1 MAGGWPSLPGGA
13 PAARPGARRPARR
26 AARGRPGDGGRASP
40 PRRAGGSAVGPA
52 GARAPG
58 WGPPGP
64 KGEGVEEPGRTPPAG
79 DSGPR
84 RAPVGLPGA
93 RAPGRGP
100 RGPPDRR
107 GPPHRPAPGGVRPR
121 HRAAAGGAHR
131 CRPPPTGGPT
141 PGPWPAGHR
150 GRAGQWGT
158 PAAPGEAL
166 ESDRPHSPGP
176 PPRGRTHAAVGAPGV
191 PPAGGRI
198 DAHGHRKIY
207 RKKNF
212 VTHVQQ
218 SGPGLRLVLRDL
230 TGAQAEACFPFLAR
244 QTPLAVYMFRHTR
257 STLRAYQERGMAH
270 GLATRT
276 PEDLPVT
283 FHTVSERALYER
295 IDELCHQFYRLA
307 DVLPEERNGVGF

>member
-1 MAGGWPSLPGGA
+1 MAGGWPSLPGVPLPVVA
-13 PAARPGARRPARR
+13 L
-26 AARGRPGDGGRASP
+26 
-40 PRRAGGSAVGPA
+40 PA
-52 GARAPG
+52 GARTRRGPG
-58 WGPPGP
+58 AARLGQPGP
-64 KGEGVEEPGRTPPAG
+64 GRLAG
-79 DSGPR
+79 DHLDPKG
-84 RAPVGLPGA
+84 RAWRSRGA
-93 RAPGRGP
+93 RPQQTTAVPVARRWDSLGPGAPGRGP

-207 RKKNF
+207 RKHF
-212 VTHVQQ
+212 FSASFWAAPAAPPADRGVAG
-218 SGPGLRLVLRDL
+218 GPCSRGPQDGHATTKRDEPQRCGDTNEGGVSNVDIDGNNVL
-230 TGAQAEACFPFLAR
+230 
-244 QTPLAVYMFRHTR
+244 
-257 STLRAYQERGMAH
+257 
-270 GLATRT
+270 
-276 PEDLPVT
+276 
-283 FHTVSERALYER
+283 
-295 IDELCHQFYRLA
+295 
-307 DVLPEERNGVGF
+307 